1 MTASNPPGPTLE
13 RVLKI
18 ALFLKV
24 PRVEN
29 WKGISKS
36 FCQDSRMRR
45 QGNILALA
53 KSADVGDL
61 GKSFLIFEPDN
72 IILKTLPFR
81 CVQVR
86 ISVPSARKHK
96 R

>member
-1 MTASNPPGPTLE
+1 
-13 RVLKI
+13 
-18 ALFLKV
+18 
-24 PRVEN
+24 
-29 WKGISKS
+29 
-36 FCQDSRMRR
+36 MRR
-45 QGNILALA
+45 QGSILALA

-86 ISVPSARKHK
+86 ISVPENTKGK
-96 R
+96 E

>member
-1 MTASNPPGPTLE
+1 
-13 RVLKI
+13 
-18 ALFLKV
+18 
-24 PRVEN
+24 
-29 WKGISKS
+29 
-36 FCQDSRMRR
+36 MRR
-45 QGNILALA
+45 QGRSLALA

-86 ISVPSARKHK
+86 ISVPENTKGK
-96 R
+96 E